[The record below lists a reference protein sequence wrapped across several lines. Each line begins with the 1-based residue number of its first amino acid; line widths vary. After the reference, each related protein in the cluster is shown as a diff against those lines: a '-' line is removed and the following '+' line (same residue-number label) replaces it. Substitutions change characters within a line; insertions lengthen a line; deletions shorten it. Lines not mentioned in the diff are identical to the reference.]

1 MEAYYK
7 SFSWGWEKLDTMCGG
22 TVTWNSNPVSKS
34 ERAILEDLWTSLHGV
49 RRHFHESFFDLYS
62 SDDDDDFLDFP
73 DLFKENLSAKGLW
86 IAKKECPLAGGGL
99 ATYPSHYKGT
109 PNTTRDSQCKGAA
122 KTTSGRKKKKTMY
135 RGIRQ
140 RTWGKWAAEIRD
152 PKKGMRVWLGTFD
165 TAEEAARAYDAEA
178 RKIRGKKAKLNFAD
192 DLLPPK
198 KSKKVVKKLKDMIT
212 EDSHKKTCM
221 HLPECSASSGI
232 VQSQKSNVKA
242 TAGLLNEAQ
251 QFCQFDS
258 PLQSRSGESSIL
270 TDVHISS
277 VQTPPVSFYDE
288 VQDIN
293 TNNLQM
299 LMPPSQKV
307 VSKVKSLEN
316 HTNSWNLNSDY
327 NYIYFDDLCSPQG
340 VDDAGTPKTLSALST
355 TIMGDGA
362 DFMNVAAQLKM
373 GISEG
378 IHHDDSCLLDCK
390 VMKPQTSQ
398 ETLESNSVEEPVL
411 DSFLGLLQYSD
422 FECETD
428 QSTGRVD
435 VNGTYFPEK
444 VNIPAIWYFDDMPM

>member
-1 MEAYYK
+1 MT
-7 SFSWGWEKLDTMCGG
+7 L
-22 TVTWNSNPVSKS
+22 NSDSVSKS
-34 ERAILEDLWTSLHGV
+34 ERAMLEDLWASLHEV
-49 RRHFHESFFDLYS
+49 RWHFHEFFFDFYS
-62 SDDDDDFLDFP
+62 SDDDDDYFDFLD
-73 DLFKENLSAKGLW
+73 LFQENLSARGLW
-86 IAKKECPLAGGGL
+86 IARQECPLTREGL
-99 ATYPSHYKGT
+99 ATYPSHYKGIA
-109 PNTTRDSQCKGAA
+109 NTTRDSQCKGAA
-122 KTTSGRKKKKTMY
+122 KTTIGRKKKTMY

-178 RKIRGKKAKLNFAD
+178 RRIRGKKAKLNFAD

-221 HLPECSASSGI
+221 HWPEYSASSGI
-232 VQSQKSNVKA
+232 VQSQKSNVEA

-258 PLQSRSGESSIL
+258 PVQSRSGESSIL
-270 TDVHISS
+270 TDMRISS
-277 VQTPPVSFYDE
+277 VQTPPVPFYDQ

-299 LMPPSQKV
+299 LMPPSEKV

-316 HTNSWNLNSDY
+316 HTNSWNLISDY
-327 NYIYFDDLCSPQG
+327 NCIYFDDLCSPQG
-340 VDDAGTPKTLSALST
+340 VDDAGTPKTLSHSALST
-355 TIMGDGA
+355 TTVADGA

-378 IHHDDSCLLDCK
+378 IHHDGSSLLDSK
-390 VMKPQTSQ
+390 VKKPQACQ
-398 ETLESNSVEEPVL
+398 ENLEFNSVEEPVV
-411 DSFLGLLQYSD
+411 DSFLGLLQYLD

-435 VNGTYFPEK
+435 GNGTYFPEK
-444 VNIPAIWYFDDMPM
+444 ENIPAIWNFDDMPM